1 MKKAYIKIHL
11 YLVLI
16 NLYILFIQ
24 DKARFSDTSW
34 QIHRTWSR
42 NGDPLRLSPPPMRQ
56 DTTISS
62 AATTASPLRND
73 QNGIYDTITVRANI
87 IYTICK
93 HDTSVLT
100 IIKDAIELNHTDT
113 TIVVVTLNVTDCYVF
128 VRLLNIIRLF
138 LSLTRNFHML
148 SYHLSR

>member
-1 MKKAYIKIHL
+1 MK
-11 YLVLI
+11 
-16 NLYILFIQ
+16 LFKRRLSFAGDKHGRASHSDDPFEHE

-73 QNGIYDTITVRANI
+73 QNGIYDTITIVENNKI
-87 IYTICK
+87 IF
-93 HDTSVLT
+93 
-100 IIKDAIELNHTDT
+100 
-113 TIVVVTLNVTDCYVF
+113 VTNEK
-128 VRLLNIIRLF
+128 
-138 LSLTRNFHML
+138 L
-148 SYHLSR
+148 SYVVIPPK